1 MNTRLTLLG
10 SAIFALALLASPVR
24 ADDGES
30 CPGCPSKKPKET
42 PSAQVMQVESCD
54 TCGCKDKK
62 KKEGDCEP
70 AKPTAAVQGD
80 DCDKD
85 CGKKKCDEPKT
96 SVEQGDCDDCGCKKK
111 GKGKKAPAEAAPA
124 A

>member
-10 SAIFALALLASPVR
+10 SALFALALLASPVR

-30 CPGCPSKKPKET
+30 CPGCPSKKPKVA
-42 PSAQVMQVESCD
+42 PAAPAAAQD
-54 TCGCKDKK
+54 DCGK
-62 KKEGDCEP
+62 
-70 AKPTAAVQGD
+70 
-80 DCDKD
+80 DCDK
-85 CGKKKCDEPKT
+85 GKKKCEPKT

-111 GKGKKAPAEAAPA
+111 KKKKGADAPAETAPA